1 MTLALIPSHSVV
13 LEMKRLTK
21 RFAGN
26 VALDEIDLV
35 LCAGEIH
42 ALAGE
47 NGAGKSTLIKLLC
60 GIHEPD
66 GGQMLLHGKPF
77 LPRTPIGAIRAGIRV
92 VHQELHMLD
101 ELSVAENLL
110 FESLPRKRFGI
121 IDRANLNRRAAEL
134 LSLVGL
140 SDVAPTTP
148 VSALGMAQ
156 RQLIEI
162 AKALS
167 SDSRLVI
174 MDEPTATLTS
184 REAKRL
190 FEIIFRLRDQG
201 VAVLFVSHHLQELFE
216 ISDRI
221 TVMRNGRKVATKS
234 MSDTTPNDLVR
245 MMVGHD
251 VSASVVKPI
260 QTHAALGK
268 EALRVENLRFKG
280 QPGIVGLNFS
290 VAHGEILGIAGLV
303 GSGRTETVRAI
314 FGADPA
320 ISGKIFCDSIEI
332 SINRPSQALRH
343 GICLVTE
350 DRKDEGLM
358 LDMPIRANITMA
370 NIFQFARLGWLSH
383 SDETLASN
391 ALVKQLDIRLAS
403 IEQVPR
409 QLSGGNQ
416 QKVVLA
422 KWLLRKPSV
431 LILDEPTR
439 GVDVGAK
446 AEIHA
451 LLQRQ
456 ADEGKALL
464 VVSSD
469 LPELIRLCDRV
480 IVLSKG
486 IIAGTLD
493 RKDFNEEVMLA
504 LAYQE
509 YLINEIENVESVKN

>member
-1 MTLALIPSHSVV
+1 MSPPHSSPPIAV
-13 LEMKRLTK
+13 LEMQGVTK
-21 RFAGN
+21 RFSG
-26 VALDEIDLV
+26 VLALDGIDLV
-35 LCAGEIH
+35 LNAGEVH

-47 NGAGKSTLIKLLC
+47 NGAGKSSLIKVLC
-60 GIHEPD
+60 GIYSPD

-77 LPRTPIGAIRAGIRV
+77 LPKTPIGAIHAGIRV
-92 VHQELHMLD
+92 VHQELHMLN

-110 FESLPRKRFGI
+110 FENLPRNRLGI
-121 IDRANLNRRAAEL
+121 IDRKVVNQRAEEL

-140 SDVAPTTP
+140 SDVSPNAL
-148 VSALGMAQ
+148 VAGLGMAQ

-184 REAKRL
+184 REALRL
-190 FEIIFRLRDQG
+190 FDIIFRLRDQG

-216 ISDRI
+216 ISDRV
-221 TVMRNGRKVATKS
+221 TVMRNGRKVATKP
-234 MSDTTPNDLVR
+234 MPDTTPNDLVR
-245 MMVGHD
+245 MMVGRD
-251 VSASVVKPI
+251 VSEVIKKPAQI
-260 QTHAALGK
+260 HAKQGI

-280 QPGIVGLNFS
+280 QSGTAGLNFS

-314 FGADPA
+314 FGADRPD
-320 ISGKIFCDSIEI
+320 SGKIYRESVEI
-332 SINRPSQALRH
+332 TVKEPRDALAQ

-350 DRKDEGLM
+350 DRKDEGLV
-358 LDMPIRANITMA
+358 LDMPIRANISM
-370 NIFQFARLGWLSH
+370 ARLDQFSRAGWLLRR
-383 SDETLASN
+383 DEKEVSEDM
-391 ALVKQLDIRLAS
+391 VKQLDIRLAS
-403 IEQVPR
+403 IEQPPR

-451 LLQRQ
+451 LLQRK
-456 ADEGKALL
+456 ADEGMALL

-469 LPELIRLCDRV
+469 MPELIRLCDRI
-480 IVLSKG
+480 IVFSKG
-486 IIAGTLD
+486 TIAGEVH
-493 RKDFNEEVMLA
+493 RKDFDEETILEM
-504 LAYQE
+504 AYRE
-509 YLINEIENVESVKN
+509 YLKSDNEHTESI